1 MGNRFRRDDR
11 FVRGANMAE
20 YIDRKK
26 LMDDISKY
34 SIENYS
40 GLIRSVVLKQPVV
53 DAVEVVRCR
62 DCIYYNAS
70 QYHDYTRGICGAV
83 YHAVHEWNFCSEGV
97 KRDG

>member
-1 MGNRFRRDDR
+1 
-11 FVRGANMAE
+11 MAD

-34 SIENYS
+34 SIENYA
-40 GLIRSVVLKQPVV
+40 GLIRNVVMKQPVV

-70 QYHDYTRGICGAV
+70 QYYGGIRGICGAV
-83 YHAVHEWNFCSEGV
+83 YHTVHEWDFCSGGV